1 MIFGVWIDKWNRK
14 WLMQISD
21 FIQAFTTGVFAV
33 LLFVDVFE
41 LQYIYF
47 ITIILS
53 LCNNLFGVS
62 NTSILPELVKKDL
75 LITANSLLS
84 TSQQV
89 ARLVGSTV
97 GGILIAYTGEATV
110 IAINAITFFVSL
122 AFIQFIRYEY
132 TPK

>member
-1 MIFGVWIDKWNRK
+1 
-14 WLMQISD
+14 MQISD
-21 FIQAFTTGVFAV
+21 FIQAFTAGVFAV

-53 LCNNLFGVS
+53 LCNNLFGIS

>member
-53 LCNNLFGVS
+53 LCNNLFGIS

-97 GGILIAYTGEATV
+97 VGILIVYTGEATV

-122 AFIQFIRYEY
+122 AFIQFILYEY

>member
-53 LCNNLFGVS
+53 LCNNLFGIS
-62 NTSILPELVKKDL
+62 NTSILPELVK
-75 LITANSLLS
+75 
-84 TSQQV
+84 
-89 ARLVGSTV
+89 
-97 GGILIAYTGEATV
+97 
-110 IAINAITFFVSL
+110 
-122 AFIQFIRYEY
+122 
-132 TPK
+132 

>member
-21 FIQAFTTGVFAV
+21 FIQAFTAGVFAV

-53 LCNNLFGVS
+53 LCNNLFGIS
-62 NTSILPELVKKDL
+62 NTSILPELVK
-75 LITANSLLS
+75 
-84 TSQQV
+84 
-89 ARLVGSTV
+89 
-97 GGILIAYTGEATV
+97 
-110 IAINAITFFVSL
+110 
-122 AFIQFIRYEY
+122 
-132 TPK
+132 